1 MSLTAPQKTKTK
13 KQNLDS
19 EAFFPAYNLAQE
31 KHLRTQLAK
40 VDFAALQAIA
50 SRLRND
56 IPCTLPALPPDA
68 NSPQI
73 DLKLVMEQMGGQ
85 NCHLDIH
92 FADGIVWIARLRL
105 VEDPTLPP
113 LETQRI
119 IFDSEV
125 ALVQFLREKT
135 QLPVPQIFY
144 HASYEQSGIGT
155 PCVLMQKLAG
165 KPLDW
170 NGATAQ
176 QRSKVMEQLVNVFLE
191 LEKYPFSSMGS
202 LAASTS
208 SGAGIGS
215 YAQPHLFRTP
225 SQSLGPFT
233 SLGDALRSF
242 VEHEMEMIS
251 QGEVCTHAVDHY
263 LTHLWRLD
271 QIPNLIK
278 NATHGSSFYIKHCDD
293 KGDHILVDDNF
304 NITGIIDWEWA
315 STECAQLAF
324 SAPCMM
330 WPVAE
335 FYDGSNILS
344 TEEREFAA
352 MFQQRGREDLA
363 RIVLEG
369 RKYQRFLFFL
379 GGSVSAD
386 REEFEALFQGL
397 RRAVEGDGIGSYAD
411 WRRDAI
417 ARESQ
422 GQNPILA
429 ELLQKEREQKS
440 GR

>member
-1 MSLTAPQKTKTK
+1 M
-13 KQNLDS
+13 
-19 EAFFPAYNLAQE
+19 
-31 KHLRTQLAK
+31 
-40 VDFAALQAIA
+40 DFAALRAIA
-50 SRLRND
+50 SRLRNN
-56 IPCTLPALPPDA
+56 IPCTLPALPDA
-68 NSPQI
+68 SSTPI
-73 DLKLVMEQMGGQ
+73 DLKLIMDQMGGQ
-85 NCHLDIH
+85 NCHLDIQ
-92 FADGIVWIARLRL
+92 FADGVVWIARLRL
-105 VEDPTLPP
+105 DDPTLPP

-125 ALVQFLREKT
+125 SLVQFLGNTKV
-135 QLPVPQIFY
+135 PVPKIFY
-144 HASYEQSGIGT
+144 HAYEQSGIGT
-155 PCVLMQKLAG
+155 PCVLMEKLAG

-170 NGATAQ
+170 NGASAQ
-176 QRSKVMEQLVNVFLE
+176 QRSKVMEQLVDVFLE
-191 LEKYPFSSMGS
+191 LEKHPFSSMGS
-202 LAASTS
+202 FAAS
-208 SGAGIGS
+208 GAVIGQ

-233 SLGDALRSF
+233 SLEVALRSF
-242 VEHEMEMIS
+242 VEHDMEMIAN
-251 QGEVCTHAVDHY
+251 GEVCTQAVDHY

-271 QIPNLIK
+271 QIPNL
-278 NATHGSSFYIKHCDD
+278 NEHATHGSSFYIKHFDD
-293 KGDHILVDDNF
+293 KGDHILVDDQF
-304 NITGIIDWEWA
+304 NISGIIDWEWA
-315 STECAQLAF
+315 STECKQLAF
-324 SAPCMM
+324 SSPCMM

-335 FYDGSNILS
+335 FYDGNNTLS

-397 RRAVEGDGIGSYAD
+397 RGVVEGDGIGSYAD

-422 GQNPILA
+422 RQNPILA

-440 GR
+440 GRYLGTGTW